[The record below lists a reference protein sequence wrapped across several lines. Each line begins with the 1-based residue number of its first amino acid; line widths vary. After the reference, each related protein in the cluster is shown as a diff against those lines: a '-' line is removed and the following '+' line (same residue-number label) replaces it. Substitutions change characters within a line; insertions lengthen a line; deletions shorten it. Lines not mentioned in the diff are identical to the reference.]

1 MSISNKKLNL
11 LIIHQNSTFEVK
23 YIEDESFRVRKSITI
38 ETKDERLR
46 RRVRFFF
53 FFFLKIYGPI
63 KFGLLSSPK

>member
-53 FFFLKIYGPI
+53 FFLIKIYGPI